1 MPTLSLENITK
12 RFQNVVVVDDLSLT
26 VENGE
31 FVCMLGPSGCGKTT
45 TLRIIAGFESVSS
58 GRVRID
64 GRDITDMPPQHRD
77 IGFVFQQYALFP
89 HLTVAENVGFGLRM
103 RKRPR
108 AEIDEAVRDALN
120 LVRLK
125 QMGERYPR
133 QLSGGQQQRV
143 ALARALAIRPN
154 LLLLD
159 EPLSNLDAQL
169 RDEMRDE
176 IRRIQHDTGV
186 TAIFVTHDQSE
197 ALALADRVAVMEGGR
212 ILQLDDP
219 YSIYETPRSSF
230 VGSFIGQSNVLRGKV
245 TGLNDDIAEVMTE
258 TGLSV
263 TGRSNGASLS
273 GAAMVQV
280 KKERVVLTRS
290 PAEGQKNVFP
300 ATIADLTYLGHTV
313 GYRCAVGND
322 SIEALVPNHPAFE
335 RFEKGDG
342 VFVHWLLDDCRVFPG

>member
-1 MPTLSLENITK
+1 
-12 RFQNVVVVDDLSLT
+12 
-26 VENGE
+26 
-31 FVCMLGPSGCGKTT
+31 
-45 TLRIIAGFESVSS
+45 
-58 GRVRID
+58 
-64 GRDITDMPPQHRD
+64 
-77 IGFVFQQYALFP
+77 
-89 HLTVAENVGFGLRM
+89 M

-108 AEIDEAVRDALN
+108 AEIDEAVRKALN

-186 TAIFVTHDQSE
+186 TAIFVTHDQGE

-219 YSIYETPRSSF
+219 YSIYETPKSSF
-230 VGSFIGQSNVLRGKV
+230 VGSFIGQSNVLNGKV
-245 TGLNDDIAEVMTE
+245 TALNDDIAEVTTE
-258 TGLSV
+258 AGLSV
-263 TGRSNGASLS
+263 TGRNNGASLS
-273 GAAMVQV
+273 GPAMVQV
-280 KKERVVLTRS
+280 KKERVVLTRA

-300 ATIADLTYLGHTV
+300 GRIEDLTYLGHTV
-313 GYRCAVGND
+313 GYRCALAGHSV
-322 SIEALVPNHPAFE
+322 EALVPNHPAFE
-335 RFEKGDG
+335 RFQKDDS
-342 VFVHWLLDDCRVFPG
+342 VFVHWSLEDCRVFPG